1 MVIDVDTTK
10 GPDNPKPKTI
20 PIFGSNSIAREVNL
34 NTEVSNDIK
43 AQIMYGSNR
52 NTAKEDKNGRIYD
65 EYDLFGGTGESAVED
80 RSPSIKDQKK
90 DVASDGCPE
99 GTEAASDVEESKKK
113 KFSKAVKKMLG
124 STTTEKAN
132 SAVTAMKSLTDWPK
146 KSTAWSPPI
155 LPITFSFKMDGFSG
169 LEWGNI
175 VIPNYIPKR
184 YGNPL
189 DPKNMKVFFMVTK
202 VKQSISAGDW
212 VTEVETIMRVKN

>member
-1 MVIDVDTTK
+1 
-10 GPDNPKPKTI
+10 
-20 PIFGSNSIAREVNL
+20 
-34 NTEVSNDIK
+34 
-43 AQIMYGSNR
+43 
-52 NTAKEDKNGRIYD
+52 
-65 EYDLFGGTGESAVED
+65 
-80 RSPSIKDQKK
+80 
-90 DVASDGCPE
+90 
-99 GTEAASDVEESKKK
+99 
-113 KFSKAVKKMLG
+113 
-124 STTTEKAN
+124 
-132 SAVTAMKSLTDWPK
+132 MKSLTDWPK